1 MTKRIFLI
9 LGLILVLGLGGS
21 SLQRGR
27 EIDKLIAPYEAVM
40 DKVNQELGL
49 AIYIPEE
56 NREEVYESIK
66 NMTPEAFESMLYEDY
81 KTLSPSYKA
90 ETESK
95 SDKRS
100 YGVEKKSE
108 AILIPN
114 FSGPIPLRPLNTS
127 GISFRF

>member
-9 LGLILVLGLGGS
+9 LGLILVFGLGGS

-100 YGVEKKSE
+100 YGVERKSE

-114 FSGPIPLRPLNTS
+114 FSGSIPLRPLNTS
-127 GISFRF
+127 GLSFRF

>member
-90 ETESK
+90 ETKSK

-100 YGVEKKSE
+100 YGMKGKSE

-127 GISFRF
+127 GPSFRF

>member
-9 LGLILVLGLGGS
+9 LGLILVFGLGGS

-100 YGVEKKSE
+100 YGVERKSE

-114 FSGPIPLRPLNTS
+114 FSGPIPLGPLNTS
-127 GISFRF
+127 GLSFRF